1 MPPVSQILRQTRERL
16 GISLEEVAQRTY
28 IKLPYLIALE
38 EGDVSKLPAQVYIHG
53 YIRQYA
59 KLLDLPG
66 SDLVLQYQQD
76 ASLRAVATTRI
87 ETRTIPIP
95 VSIGATTSDH
105 TTMPGFATGPSTPG
119 LSTSLTF
126 QDAPRPELPQPS
138 HPSPARG
145 LSDDL
150 PEGGKPLNPPLPATP
165 SSVELPV
172 TRPSETIGRVPA
184 ASPVTGGSMNGEPGG
199 RTESPGRSGAR
210 DVELP
215 VLGGTH
221 PPGSGLEMLEAR
233 KTAGEII
240 QQAQREA
247 AEFRKAADQYADH
260 VLGQLADEIGRT
272 LQIVRNG
279 KAFLQSRRKQRHAE
293 NA

>member
-16 GISLEEVAQRTY
+16 GISLEDVAQRTY

-76 ASLRAVATTRI
+76 ASLRSVATTRI

-95 VSIGATTSDH
+95 VSIGAAAGEH
-105 TTMPGFATGPSTPG
+105 PALPGFATGPSNPV
-119 LSTSLTF
+119 LQTSLTF
-126 QDAPRPELPQPS
+126 QDTPRAELPQPGQS
-138 HPSPARG
+138 SPARSLSEG
-145 LSDDL
+145 LS
-150 PEGGKPLNPPLPATP
+150 EAGRPLNSPLHASP

-172 TRPSETIGRVPA
+172 TRQSEAISRIPA
-184 ASPVTGGSMNGEPGG
+184 ASPVTGGSMNGEPGV
-199 RTESPGRSGAR
+199 RTDVPVRSGAR

-215 VLGGTH
+215 VLGGSH

-233 KTAGEII
+233 KTAGDII

-247 AEFRKAADQYADH
+247 ADFRKAADQYADH

-279 KAFLQSRRKQRHAE
+279 KAFLQSRRKQRHPE